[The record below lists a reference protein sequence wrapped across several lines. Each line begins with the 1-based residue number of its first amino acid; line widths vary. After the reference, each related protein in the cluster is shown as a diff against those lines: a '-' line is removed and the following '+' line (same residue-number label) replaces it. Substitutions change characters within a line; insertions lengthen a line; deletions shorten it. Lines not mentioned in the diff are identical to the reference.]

1 MENYKED
8 YINEC
13 KNEFKKDDTYEIC
26 ITVKP
31 KFHDK
36 GLITTKTHLEIYN
49 LIEKKIKAY
58 LKKMKLQTTRIL
70 LITEYSD
77 TLRLHF
83 HGVILRPFSPEKC
96 QELQALLCKYIGRT
110 RIKRINS
117 INYFDYIIKDVKK
130 VYDTIPKVMAIN
142 FLV

>member
-49 LIEKKIKAY
+49 LIEKKIK
-58 LKKMKLQTTRIL
+58 TC
-70 LITEYSD
+70 ESD
-77 TLRLHF
+77 EERARLDAM
-83 HGVILRPFSPEKC
+83 RSK
-96 QELQALLCKYIGRT
+96 
-110 RIKRINS
+110 
-117 INYFDYIIKDVKK
+117 
-130 VYDTIPKVMAIN
+130 
-142 FLV
+142 